1 MEVVD
6 DCSKMGEDL
15 HIAKMVSDQHSTEEC
30 KNDWFHMVANE
41 TEEFK
46 DLAMKE
52 LIGQKKDFG
61 DA

>member
-6 DCSKMGEDL
+6 DRSEIGEDL
-15 HIAKMVSDQHSTEEC
+15 HIAQMVSDQCSAGER
-30 KNDWFHMVANE
+30 KNEWLHMVANE

-46 DLAMKE
+46 ELAMKE
-52 LIGQKKDFG
+52 LIGKKDFG

>member
-6 DCSKMGEDL
+6 DCSKIREDL
-15 HIAKMVSDQHSTEEC
+15 HIAQMVSDQRSAEEC
-30 KNDWFHMVANE
+30 KNEWLHMAVNE

-46 DLAMKE
+46 ELAMKE
-52 LIGQKKDFG
+52 LIGKNDFG